1 MEKTSKNMVLRILIA
16 VCFIWLPV
24 NVVRYFISSK
34 TYESGNILAMVV
46 ALLPVIAGLFIVIG
60 ALLGS
65 RVVIGL
71 GSVIYVLQAGY
82 SIYVYIMNMQQ
93 DLPDE
98 GKKGFR
104 SLIITTALMLLAFLF
119 LALACFIKRSDL
131 ALCIFAVVLF
141 VVWFFV
147 RRGQLPDGAAKWPL
161 QLVLTAA
168 GSVLGTI
175 LSALLFAVRKKKVE
189 A

>member
-1 MEKTSKNMVLRILIA
+1 MLRSLSIKNIALIEDITIGFTGGMN
-16 VCFIWLPV
+16 CL
-24 NVVRYFISSK
+24 
-34 TYESGNILAMVV
+34 TGETG
-46 ALLPVIAGLFIVIG
+46 AGKSIIIDSIG